1 MPKQYHT
8 AKRCSITQL
17 QASSDGKGTMGFS
30 LDDASRADLDF
41 IIEFCQD
48 ALQVNPSQSVIIR
61 RALMVYFCHL
71 GEKIVEASMETHDGH
86 QRDHLKAFQAFIR
99 QERGA
104 LYRAAGKEAP
114 DSRSSR
120 KESVH

>member
-8 AKRCSITQL
+8 AKRSTITQL

-30 LDDASRADLDF
+30 LDDVSRSNLEF

-61 RALMVYFCHL
+61 RALLVYFCHL
-71 GEKIVEASMETHDGH
+71 AEKTTEAAMRAHDGH
-86 QRDHLKAFQAFIR
+86 QRDHLKAFQAFIM

-104 LYRAAGKEAP
+104 LYRAAGKEMG
-114 DSRSSR
+114 
-120 KESVH
+120 H